1 MIKSITLIFCK
12 AAKLNPES
20 INLTLGTIFVGP
32 NNSGKSKILTEINH
46 RGTHGTIHHD
56 GVILDEIK
64 FEGLS
69 EDDVNLKIEELTIEP
84 NQTENVPPNNMVV
97 RKKDSRIYVS
107 LENSFQALRSPDQH
121 IDHFIECFLLNNT
134 LILNGLRRLNLVSKM
149 PMGDLQSAPTN
160 SFQVLF

>member
-97 RKKDSRIYVS
+97 RKKKIPEFTFPSKIRFKLYGLLIS
-107 LENSFQALRSPDQH
+107 ILIILSNAF
-121 IDHFIECFLLNNT
+121 FLIT
-134 LILNGLRRLNLVSKM
+134 H
-149 PMGDLQSAPTN
+149 
-160 SFQVLF
+160 